1 MNYEQAITYID
12 NITGI
17 SAKVGLVRIKRI
29 LGKLGN
35 PQNDLKII
43 HVAGT
48 NGKGSVCAM
57 LTNILMQM
65 GNVVGLY
72 TSPHLKCYNERY
84 QINFTM
90 ISNEKFANYMELI
103 KQNCDEMVKDGEGQP
118 TVFEVLTCLAFLYFA
133 EKKVDYV
140 VLEVGLGGRFDA
152 TNVIENPILS
162 VITFIGK
169 DHIEYL
175 GDDLKQIAAEKGGII
190 KHNCPVVLSSQN
202 ESVYCVIKQICE
214 EKRAELYYTQQN
226 YIKVLSQKL
235 DKTIFSIKN
244 EFLEYE
250 SIELP
255 LLGSYQIQNCATVL
269 LACKMLIDKGVSLN
283 EKGIIEGIKTTYWAG
298 RMELCGKNP
307 LLFVDG
313 AHNYDGICALKE
325 TIQNYF
331 KDKKITFIVGVLKD
345 KEYEKM
351 MDSILP
357 FVHKIII
364 TEPDSKRKLN
374 ADSLKNLIVCYDKPV
389 YEYKE
394 IKEALKYAKEIT
406 DEKDVICC
414 AGSLYMVGKIKELL
428 EDQKIWE
435 EF

>member
-1 MNYEQAITYID
+1 MNYKEAVTYID
-12 NITGI
+12 DITGI
-17 SAKVGLVRIKRI
+17 SAKVGLVRIKR
-29 LGKLGN
+29 LLEKLGN

-57 LTNILMQM
+57 LANILIQM
-65 GNVVGLY
+65 GNIVGLY

-84 QINFTM
+84 QINLTM
-90 ISNEKFANYMELI
+90 IDNEEFAYYMELI
-103 KQNCDEMVKDGEGQP
+103 RQNCDEMVKNGEGQP
-118 TVFEVLTCLAFLYFA
+118 TVFEILTCLAFIYFS

-162 VITFIGK
+162 VITSIGK

-190 KHNCPVVLSSQN
+190 KNNCPVVLSSQN
-202 ESVYCVIKQICE
+202 ESVYHVIKQICE
-214 EKRAELYYTQQN
+214 EKGAELYYALQN
-226 YIKVLSQKL
+226 HITVSSQKL

-250 SIELP
+250 NIELS

-269 LACKMLIDKGVSLN
+269 LACKILIDKGVSLN
-283 EKGIIEGIKTTYWAG
+283 EKAVIEGIKTTCWAG

-331 KDKKITFIVGVLKD
+331 KDKKITFVVGVLKD
-345 KEYEKM
+345 KEYKKM
-351 MDSILP
+351 MDIILP
-357 FVHKIII
+357 FVHKIVI

-374 ADSLKNLIVCYDKPV
+374 ADSLKSLIICYDKPI
-389 YEYKE
+389 YECKE
-394 IKEALKYAKEIT
+394 IKEALKCAKKIT

-428 EDQKIWE
+428 ENQKTWE

>member
-1 MNYEQAITYID
+1 MNYEEAIAYID
-12 NITGI
+12 DITGI

-29 LGKLGN
+29 LEKFGN
-35 PQNDLKII
+35 PQNNLKII

-57 LTNILMQM
+57 LANILIQM

-90 ISNEKFANYMELI
+90 ISNEDFANYMELI
-103 KQNCDEMVKDGEGQP
+103 KQNCDEMVKNGEGQP

-133 EKKVDYV
+133 EKKVNYV
-140 VLEVGLGGRFDA
+140 VLEVGLGGKFDA
-152 TNVIENPILS
+152 TNIIEAPILS
-162 VITFIGK
+162 IITSIGK

-175 GDDLKQIAAEKGGII
+175 GDSLEQIAAEKGGII
-190 KHNCPVVLSSQN
+190 KNNCPVVLASQN
-202 ESVYCVIKQICE
+202 ESVYHVIKQICE
-214 EKRAELYYTQQN
+214 EKGTQLYYAQQN

-244 EFLEYE
+244 KFLEYE
-250 SIELP
+250 SIELS

-269 LACKMLIDKGVSLN
+269 LACKVLADKKVSLD
-283 EKGIIEGIKTTYWAG
+283 EKAIREGIKTTYWAG
-298 RMELCGKNP
+298 RMELCAENP
-307 LLFVDG
+307 ALFVDG

-325 TIQNYF
+325 TLQNYF
-331 KDKKITFIVGVLKD
+331 TDKKITLVVGILKD

-351 MDSILP
+351 VDIILP
-357 FVHKIII
+357 FVHKIVI
-364 TEPDSKRKLN
+364 TEPDSQRKLN
-374 ADSLKNLIVCYDKPV
+374 INNLKSLIICCGKPV

-394 IKEALKYAKEIT
+394 IKEALRCAKKIT
-406 DEKDVICC
+406 DEKDIICC

>member
-1 MNYEQAITYID
+1 MNYEQAIAYID
-12 NITGI
+12 DITGI
-17 SAKVGLVRIKRI
+17 SAKIGLVRIKRI
-29 LGKLGN
+29 LERLGN
-35 PQNDLKII
+35 PQNNLKII

-57 LTNILMQM
+57 LASILMQM
-65 GNVVGLY
+65 GNTVGLY

-84 QINFTM
+84 QINFTI
-90 ISNEKFANYMELI
+90 ISNREFANYMELI
-103 KQNCDEMVKDGEGQP
+103 KQSCDEMVKDGEGQP

-162 VITFIGK
+162 VITSIGK

-175 GDDLKQIAAEKGGII
+175 GNDLKQIAAEKGGII
-190 KHNCPVVLSSQN
+190 KNNCPVVLSSQN

-214 EKRAELYYTQQN
+214 EKRVKLYYAKQN
-226 YIKVLSQKL
+226 HIKVLLQKL
-235 DKTIFSIKN
+235 NKTIFSIKN
-244 EFLEYE
+244 EFLEYK
-250 SIELP
+250 SIELS
-255 LLGSYQIQNCATVL
+255 LLGNYQIQNCATVL
-269 LACKMLIDKGVSLN
+269 LACKVLACKGVSLD
-283 EKGIIEGIKTTYWAG
+283 EKAVIEGIKTTHWAG
-298 RMELCGKNP
+298 RMELCAENP

-325 TIQNYF
+325 TIQHYF
-331 KDKKITFIVGVLKD
+331 KDKKVTFVVGILKD

-351 MDSILP
+351 MDIILP
-357 FVHKIII
+357 FVHKIVI

-374 ADSLKNLIVCYDKPV
+374 ADSLKSLIVCYDKPI
-389 YEYKE
+389 YECKE
-394 IKEALKYAKEIT
+394 IKEALRCAKKIT